1 MDTIALAARSAAA
14 AAAAA
19 AAVYKRVLQIV
30 YV

>member
-1 MDTIALAARSAAA
+1 MDTIALAARSA

>member
-19 AAVYKRVLQIV
+19 AVYKRVLQIA

>member
-30 YV
+30 

>member
-1 MDTIALAARSAAA
+1 MDTIALAARSAA